1 MAPPGDAHDDLDELA
16 FLTLTAGANV
26 TDRLVQRRLTPNP
39 ATYVGKGKLDELRES
54 VRSHEAQLVVFDDD
68 LSPAQNRNV
77 EKHVGVRVID
87 RSTLILDIFA
97 AHARTHESKLQVE
110 LAQLEYLLP
119 RLTRMWTH
127 LDRAGGGI
135 GTRGPGETQ
144 LEVDRRRIR
153 TRLSQLKRKIVAVET
168 ERQTQRKGRDHLF
181 KIALAGYTNAGKS
194 TLFNAL
200 TRADVLVE
208 NKLFATL
215 DTTTRQVHLA
225 DRGTGLISDT
235 VGFIRKLPHHLVASF
250 RATLREVA
258 EADLVLHVVDASSP
272 QLEEQIDTVASVLDE
287 LVDRTTQHR
296 LVLNKIDCLDEDTFA
311 AERAR
316 HRGAWFVSAVTPAS
330 VKELRGRLAECRVE
344 WLATRNLSTTP

>member
-1 MAPPGDAHDDLDELA
+1 MSAPGVAHDDLDELA
-16 FLTLTAGANV
+16 FLAQTAGADIS
-26 TDRLVQRRLTPNP
+26 DRIVQRRLTPSP
-39 ATYVGKGKLDELRES
+39 ATYVGKGKLDELRDS
-54 VRSHEAQLVVFDDD
+54 VRTHDAELVVFDDD
-68 LSPAQNRNV
+68 LSPAQNRTV

-153 TRLSQLKRKIVAVET
+153 TRVAQLRRKIEDVES
-168 ERQTQRKGRDHLF
+168 ERLTQRRGRRNLF
-181 KIALAGYTNAGKS
+181 KVALAGYTNAGKS

-200 TRADVLVE
+200 TRADVRVE

-215 DTTTRQVHLA
+215 DTTTRKVHLG
-225 DRGTGLISDT
+225 DRATGLISDT
-235 VGFIRKLPHHLVASF
+235 VGFIKKLPHHLVASF
-250 RATLREVA
+250 HATLREVA

-272 QLEEQIDTVASVLDE
+272 RLEDQIETVGTVLDE
-287 LVDRTTQHR
+287 LVERTTRHR
-296 LVLNKIDCLDEDTFA
+296 LVLNKIDCLDDDAYA
-311 AERAR
+311 AARAR
-316 HRGAWFVSAVTPAS
+316 HPEAWLVSAITPGS
-330 VKELRGRLAECRVE
+330 VKELRGRLAEARAE
-344 WLATRNLSTTP
+344 WSVDRGISTIS